1 MNNVIYHT
9 PVLLNKSIYGLVTDP
24 HGVYVDATYGGGGH
38 SKEVLYRLSK
48 KGKLFAFDQDI
59 DSKKNLISDTR
70 LFFINSNFKHL
81 KKYLNY
87 YHIFKINGIIA
98 DFGVSS
104 HQLDTP
110 SRGFSIMKDGPLDMR
125 MNKASDLTAEIVI
138 NDYEEKKLYKIL
150 KEYGQVP
157 QASEIVNKISSH
169 RKKVPI
175 KSTIDLVKVVEN
187 SINKSSKYKVLA
199 KIFQSIRIEVNDE
212 LEVIKQLLFQASE
225 LLKIKGRIICISYHS
240 LEDRLIKNFFRSG
253 SFDNDDNRDFYGNV
267 KKPFKKIGGLII
279 PDLDEIKKNKRARS
293 AKMRIAEK
301 IWKKFYSF

>member
-1 MNNVIYHT
+1 MKMNNSIYHT

-70 LFFINSNFKHL
+70 FFFINSNFKHL

-157 QASEIVNKISSH
+157 QASKIVNKISSH

-212 LEVIKQLLFQASE
+212 LEVIKQLLFQASK

-267 KKPFKKIGGLII
+267 KKPFKKIGGLIV

-301 IWKKFYSF
+301 I